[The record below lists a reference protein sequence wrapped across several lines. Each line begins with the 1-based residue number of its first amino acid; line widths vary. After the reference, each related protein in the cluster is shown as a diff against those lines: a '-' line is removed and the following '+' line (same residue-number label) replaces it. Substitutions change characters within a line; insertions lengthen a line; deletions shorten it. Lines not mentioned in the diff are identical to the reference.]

1 LPKNHF
7 KDVKKVA
14 DFPYVRRE
22 EGWSTNIW
30 KIAYVFCRYFL
41 KASLREVLNQKKS
54 VKFHTLGGGQ
64 DKFGSFSL
72 FFLLVLS
79 HANMKRK
86 VFFVG
91 VVKFHT
97 YFFYFD

>member
-41 KASLREVLNQKKS
+41 KASLREVLNQKK
-54 VKFHTLGGGQ
+54 V
-64 DKFGSFSL
+64 
-72 FFLLVLS
+72 
-79 HANMKRK
+79 
-86 VFFVG
+86 
-91 VVKFHT
+91 
-97 YFFYFD
+97 

>member
-1 LPKNHF
+1 MEFPICKGGGGSDGFIFHMFSATHQNASKAILSIFRHFFFLCDPHLELPKNHF

-41 KASLREVLNQKKS
+41 KASLREVLNQKK
-54 VKFHTLGGGQ
+54 V
-64 DKFGSFSL
+64 
-72 FFLLVLS
+72 
-79 HANMKRK
+79 
-86 VFFVG
+86 
-91 VVKFHT
+91 
-97 YFFYFD
+97 